1 MPMFDYSACSP
12 SAPPTCYSWGYDPAN
27 YNVPEERYSAF
38 PGTEY
43 VNRIRELKTMIN
55 EFHKAGIQ
63 VVMDVVYNHVPLND
77 DIFGGISNKYF
88 LPQDISGAGRSLD
101 AGVPMVSRM
110 IRNSL
115 EYWVREYNVDGF
127 RFDLMG
133 VFRYIDLYSW
143 ATYLNTLYPERK
155 LLLYGEPYAAIGVSI
170 PEALSGPLHDA
181 DQVRLGNLAFI
192 ADSHIGA
199 FSIKYRDAIRGT
211 DLDGGATGGYIFN
224 QGDAFGE
231 IRPGIRGSIRFS
243 NTPYQSLDLFDRMFA
258 ARPGQSINF
267 VSLHDNLCLRDR
279 ILQWAK
285 DHGQSANTGYLARIQ
300 EFASGIVLTSQGIPF
315 LSEGDEF
322 LRDKGSVTDVRT
334 AANSFNAS
342 DPVNTIH
349 WGQRVQNEEV
359 YNYFKET
366 IALRRSHPGFR
377 MASWEAID
385 RNVRTSVPRADVV
398 VNWIEA
404 AETRDTW
411 EEIIVIYNSGSAF
424 TLSLPNG
431 TWSVAME
438 RSQPVDHERAVTLS
452 VTAEGTA
459 VTVVHR

>member
-1 MPMFDYSACSP
+1 MHS
-12 SAPPTCYSWGYDPAN
+12 G
-27 YNVPEERYSAF
+27 RY
-38 PGTEY
+38 
-43 VNRIRELKTMIN
+43 
-55 EFHKAGIQ
+55 
-63 VVMDVVYNHVPLND
+63 
-77 DIFGGISNKYF
+77 
-88 LPQDISGAGRSLD
+88 
-101 AGVPMVSRM
+101 
-110 IRNSL
+110 
-115 EYWVREYNVDGF
+115 
-127 RFDLMG
+127 
-133 VFRYIDLYSW
+133 
-143 ATYLNTLYPERK
+143 
-155 LLLYGEPYAAIGVSI
+155 
-170 PEALSGPLHDA
+170 GP
-181 DQVRLGNLAFI
+181 VC
-192 ADSHIGA
+192 
-199 FSIKYRDAIRGT
+199 
-211 DLDGGATGGYIFN
+211 
-224 QGDAFGE
+224 
-231 IRPGIRGSIRFS
+231 RGSIRFS

-349 WGQRVQNEEV
+349 WGLRVQNEEV